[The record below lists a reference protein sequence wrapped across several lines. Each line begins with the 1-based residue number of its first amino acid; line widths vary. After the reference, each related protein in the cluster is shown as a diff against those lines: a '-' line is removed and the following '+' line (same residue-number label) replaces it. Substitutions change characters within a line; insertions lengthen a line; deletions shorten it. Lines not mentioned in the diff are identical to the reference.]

1 MDGSND
7 PFGLDDFNFSGGLD
21 VSDSGNYDF
30 DGGDFSFGGNDTN
43 DKIDIDSFDG
53 DLGDI
58 GNGYDNMPNDSGD
71 KNKIIKTAIFAIGA
85 GLLIVIIAFSVN
97 RVGRNKSNKS
107 SNTTTKKQVEK
118 SVSDIATVSQRKN
131 DWVQFGTD
139 DVIEFETTLTSSF
152 TITEIKHYALVTN
165 SSNDKQ
171 LKSVLKGNISGL
183 VGTYEIEI
191 PFEKAQK
198 LDVGTVFEV
207 SYKMK
212 KLNGYSVISSIEY

>member
-7 PFGLDDFNFSGGLD
+7 PFGLDDFNFSGDLD
-21 VSDSGNYDF
+21 VSDGGNYDF

-58 GNGYDNMPNDSGD
+58 GNGYDSTPNDSGD
-71 KNKIIKTAIFAIGA
+71 KNKIIKTAILAIGA

-107 SNTTTKKQVEK
+107 SNTTTKKQVEN
-118 SVSDIATVSQRKN
+118 SVSNINTVSQKKN
-131 DWVQFGTD
+131 DWVQFGAD
-139 DVIEFETTLTSSF
+139 DVIEFETTITSSF

-171 LKSVLKGNISGL
+171 LKSVLTGNISGL
-183 VGTYEIEI
+183 VGTYEIDI

-198 LDVGTVFEV
+198 LVVGTVFEV

-212 KLNGYSVISSIEY
+212 TLNGYSVISSIEY

>member
-7 PFGLDDFNFSGGLD
+7 PFGFDDFNLSGDPGD
-21 VSDSGNYDF
+21 SDGGNYDF
-30 DGGDFSFGGNDTN
+30 DGDDFSFGGNDTD

-53 DLGDI
+53 DLDDI
-58 GNGYDNMPNDSGD
+58 GNGHDNTPNNSGD
-71 KNKIIKTAIFAIGA
+71 KNKIIKTAISAIGA
-85 GLLIVIIAFSVN
+85 GLLIVIIAFSIN
-97 RVGRNKSNKS
+97 RVGSNKGNKR
-107 SNTTTKKQVEK
+107 SNVTTKKQVEK
-118 SVSDIATVSQRKN
+118 SVSNVNTVSQKKN
-131 DWVQFGTD
+131 DWVQFRAD
-139 DVIEFETTLTSSF
+139 DVIEFETTITSSF

-171 LKSVLKGNISGL
+171 LKSVLTGNISGL
-183 VGTYEIEI
+183 VGTYEIEV

>member
-7 PFGLDDFNFSGGLD
+7 PFGLDDFNFSGDLD
-21 VSDSGNYDF
+21 VSDGGNYDF

-97 RVGRNKSNKS
+97 RVGRNKSNKR
-107 SNTTTKKQVEK
+107 SNATTKKQVEK
-118 SVSDIATVSQRKN
+118 SVSDINTVSQRKN

-198 LDVGTVFEV
+198 LDVGIVFEV